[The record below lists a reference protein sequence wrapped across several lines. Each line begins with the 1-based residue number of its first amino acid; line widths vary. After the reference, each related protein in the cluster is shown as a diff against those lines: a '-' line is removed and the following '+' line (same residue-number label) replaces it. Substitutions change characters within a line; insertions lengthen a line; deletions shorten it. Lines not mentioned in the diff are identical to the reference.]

1 MINLGWKEKWI
12 DYESI
17 SWSGTENQCSREI
30 SISLPY
36 NPYDTNVEQI
46 NISLGD
52 IVFVYD
58 DDKCLFIGVVTS
70 RDKSNEVG
78 TVAYVAKDFMHYLLK
93 SDGTYKFT
101 NTTPEKIT
109 KKVCSDIQ
117 VPVGSLAKTKT
128 NIKKMLF
135 EEKGVYDIIVAA
147 YRKAKAKTGKKYMP
161 VMQGKKVAVIE
172 KGLSSG
178 VCLTQ
183 GVDIT
188 NAIYRDTT
196 DNMVNLVKIY
206 NDSLKKL
213 GQVQSKKNVEQY
225 GIYQKTYTKE
235 KGVNAKTEAKAMMVG
250 ITQEASIDAI
260 GDVRAVSG
268 TSIDINDPAT
278 GLTGTFFITSDT
290 HVFSNGV
297 HTMKLGLSWD
307 NEMEA
312 GAETVEENGK
322 KELANSAKC
331 YYLESSSVYHS
342 STACSSC
349 KGKNTKKTTVGKIKK
364 IKITSGK
371 NKGKRKYKAC
381 SKCWMT

>member
-1 MINLGWKEKWI
+1 MIYLGWQDKWI

-17 SWSGTENQCSREI
+17 AWSGTENQCSREI
-30 SISLPY
+30 AFSLPS
-36 NPYDTNVEQI
+36 NPYDVNTEQTKI
-46 NISLGD
+46 KLGD

-58 DDKCLFIGVVTS
+58 DSNQLFIGVVTS
-70 RDKSNEVG
+70 RDKSNAVG
-78 TVAYVAKDFMHYLLK
+78 TASYVAKDFMHYLLR
-93 SDGTYKFT
+93 SDGTYKFK

-109 KKVCSDIQ
+109 KKVCSDLQI
-117 VPVGSLAKTKT
+117 PVGALAKTKT
-128 NIKKMLF
+128 NIKKMF
-135 EEKGVYDIIVAA
+135 FDEKCMYDIIVAA
-147 YRKAKAKTGKKYMP
+147 YRKAKAKTGKKYIP
-161 VMQGKKVAVIE
+161 VMQGKNVSVVE

-178 VCLTQ
+178 VSLTQ
-183 GVDIT
+183 GVDIMNVT
-188 NAIYRDTT
+188 YSDTT

-213 GQVQSKKNVEQY
+213 GQVKSKKSVEQY

-235 KGVNAKTEAKAMMVG
+235 KGVNAKTEARAMMVG
-250 ITQEASIDAI
+250 VTQEASVDAI
-260 GDVRAVSG
+260 GDVRATSG
-268 TSIDINDPAT
+268 KSININDPAT

-290 HVFSNGV
+290 HTFANGI

-307 NEMEA
+307 NTMEE
-312 GAETVEENGK
+312 GAETVEDSGK

-342 STACSSC
+342 STSCSAC

-364 IKITSGK
+364 IKITAGK

>member
-1 MINLGWKEKWI
+1 MIKLGWRDKWI

-17 SWSGTENQCSREI
+17 NWSGTENQCSREI
-30 SISLPY
+30 SISLPS

-46 NISLGD
+46 NIALGD
-52 IVFVYD
+52 IVFLYND
-58 DDKCLFIGVVTS
+58 EKCLFVGVITS

-78 TVAYVAKDFMHYLLK
+78 TASYIAKDFMHYLLK

-101 NTTPEKIT
+101 KTTPEKIA
-109 KKVCSDIQ
+109 KKVCSDLKI
-117 VPVGSLAKTKT
+117 PVGKLAKTNT
-128 NIKKMLF
+128 NIKKIFF
-135 EEKGVYDIIVAA
+135 EEKGMYDIIVAA

-161 VMQGKKVAVIE
+161 VMEGKKVSVIE

-188 NAIYRDTT
+188 NATYSDTT

-213 GQVQSKKNVEQY
+213 GQVQSKKNVEKY

-235 KGVNAKTEAKAMMVG
+235 KGVNAKSEAKAMMVG
-250 ITQEASIDAI
+250 ITQEASVDAI

-268 TSIDINDPAT
+268 TSIEINDLAT
-278 GLTGTFFITSDT
+278 GLTGTFFISSDT
-290 HVFSNGV
+290 HTFSNGV
-297 HTMKLGLSWD
+297 HVMKLGLSWD
-307 NEMEA
+307 NIMEE
-312 GAETVEENGK
+312 GAETVEDSGK
-322 KELANSAKC
+322 KELVNSAKC
-331 YYLESSSVYHS
+331 YYIESSSVYHS
-342 STACSSC
+342 STSCSSC